1 MFKNALQTWLSEKRD
16 FKIFIVYFLQS
27 KHESIDNWPITGHET
42 DDALEKCIM
51 HHAKDITSHK
61 PQSTGQLLVRI
72 EFRDLQI
79 ILPL

>member
-1 MFKNALQTWLSEKRD
+1 MHFRLDCLKKGILRYLLFISSNQSMSLLTTDLSQAKKLTMHYPR
-16 FKIFIVYFLQS
+16 
-27 KHESIDNWPITGHET
+27 
-42 DDALEKCIM
+42 EKCIM